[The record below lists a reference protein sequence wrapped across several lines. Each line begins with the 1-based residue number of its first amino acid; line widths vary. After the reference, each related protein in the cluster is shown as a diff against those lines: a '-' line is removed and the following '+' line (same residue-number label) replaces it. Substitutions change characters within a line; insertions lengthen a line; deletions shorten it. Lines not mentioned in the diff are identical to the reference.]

1 MKLLRA
7 GVAMAAMFCLAEMG
21 AQPALAE
28 PVSAHPTAARGDSP
42 PAYRVLKPAEFA
54 RMKDGGTFC
63 DGAYHPAGAN
73 GFNTLA
79 QLRAVYPFATS
90 LNDPMDGLEIQAAW
104 NAAGSGTV
112 VLPAG
117 QCYAPLAGLV
127 HLPGTVAQLRGAGVA
142 TVIIGSKAVAAGNP
156 VVTIEN
162 GEGRLDGLI
171 GNLMIAGFDANKTDY
186 STRTNAGKAYSA
198 MFVAGSRGLH
208 LTTSA
213 YVTYTGLWFRDLDR
227 TLDWS
232 IKPGNN
238 YIITFRDCSFSGNNI
253 GVPIIAAARSKGGE
267 VEFAQN
273 SFEKI
278 RIENSVIGNNN
289 IGLQVEFGD
298 GREQSIVAD
307 VFVVGTSFD
316 YNIVKQAVIIG
327 APGKNVHQN
336 RVYLDGN
343 HFETDSATSGTA
355 SRINNAGDLSLVN
368 SELVELGDLPVS
380 MVAPTGFYA
389 STYLQ
394 GNHEAP
400 NPFTFVGD
408 KAGGVFP
415 LVFDGGYNQGGIF
428 YATRLGN
435 VASGRRIPANNVLT
449 QPYQLTD
456 DDNHDGQH
464 LTVAVGGGPITV
476 PADATGPFV
485 MLNTKITVTCL
496 LTTSPC
502 SFVAGAG
509 VTIASSGASLSF
521 GGGKPAEVSLIKTGP
536 NAWAAT
542 GAMN

>member
-1 MKLLRA
+1 MKFLHA
-7 GVAMAAMFCLAEMG
+7 GIALAALFCRTEAG
-21 AQPALAE
+21 AQPSPAKPVRALLA
-28 PVSAHPTAARGDSP
+28 AARGGNT
-42 PAYRVLKPAEFA
+42 PAYRVLGPAESA
-54 RMKDGGTFC
+54 RIKDGGAFC

-73 GFNTLA
+73 GFTTLA

-90 LNDPMDGLEIQAAW
+90 LDDPVDGLEIQAAW
-104 NAAGSGTV
+104 NAAGAGTV

-127 HLPGTVAQLRGAGVA
+127 YHQGMVAQLRGAGWT
-142 TVIIGSKAVAAGNP
+142 TVIIGSRAIAAGNP
-156 VVTIEN
+156 VVTVEN
-162 GEGRLDGLI
+162 NGGRLDGPI
-171 GNLMIAGFDANKTDY
+171 GNLMIAGFDANKTDN
-186 STRTNAGKAYSA
+186 STRTNAGKAYNA
-198 MFVAGSRGLH
+198 MFVPGSRGLS

-213 YVTYTGLWFRDLDR
+213 YVTYTGLWFRNLDR

-238 YIITFRDCSFSGNNI
+238 YIITFRDCSFAASNI
-253 GVPIIAAARSKGGE
+253 GVPITAVARSKAGE

-289 IGLQVEFGD
+289 VGLQVEFGD

-327 APGKNVHQN
+327 ASGKNVHEN
-336 RVYLDGN
+336 RVYLDGD
-343 HFETDSATSGTA
+343 HLETDSATSGTA
-355 SRINNAGDLSLVN
+355 SRIDNAGDLSLVN

-380 MVAPTGFYA
+380 MVAPVGFYA

-394 GNHEAP
+394 GNHQAP
-400 NPFTFVGD
+400 NPFTFIGD

-415 LVFDGGYNQGGIF
+415 LVFDGGYNQGGTF

-435 VASGRRIPANNVLT
+435 IASGRRILANNVVT
-449 QPYQLTD
+449 QPYRLQD

-464 LTVAVGGGPITV
+464 LTVTAGGGPITV
-476 PADATGPFV
+476 PADTAGPFV

-496 LTTSPC
+496 LMASPC
-502 SFVAGAG
+502 SFMAGAG
-509 VTIASSGASLSF
+509 VTITSSGAGLTF
-521 GGGKPAEVSLIKTGP
+521 GGGKPAEVSLIKIGP